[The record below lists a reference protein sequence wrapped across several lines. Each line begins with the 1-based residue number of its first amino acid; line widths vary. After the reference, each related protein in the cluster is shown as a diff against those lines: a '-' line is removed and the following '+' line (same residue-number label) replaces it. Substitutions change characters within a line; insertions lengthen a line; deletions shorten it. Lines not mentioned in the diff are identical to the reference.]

1 MGTHEL
7 RKEKGTFEERGRE
20 REIGIFLPQKLPA
33 YAEPHPMSRVASL
46 TRGLQHKTGLNIE

>member
-7 RKEKGTFEERGRE
+7 RKEKGTFEERG

-46 TRGLQHKTGLNIE
+46 TIGVYNTKQG